1 MLGVGSIPWSPLA
14 RGLLTRPSTTKSA
27 REDTDPAI
35 RMYSPESRSDIVM
48 RYELNFL
55 STHQDRFTKLGIA
68 SSRLPSRMER
78 VWRKSAWPGCFRRTV
93 CCYFLRVVLRRVAV
107 DETNYAGV
115 SAPVVGTTSLKNL
128 QDLVEGVHL
137 KLTDDDI
144 RSMEEAYKPQAIAG
158 H

>member
-55 STHQDRFTKLGIA
+55 SAHQDRFTKTWHSVEQVAKSHGA
-68 SSRLPSRMER
+68 SMAQVGLAWLLSKDGALVFFARGAEKGSR
-78 VWRKSAWPGCFRRTV
+78 
-93 CCYFLRVVLRRVAV
+93 
-107 DETNYAGV
+107 
-115 SAPVVGTTSLKNL
+115 
-128 QDLVEGVHL
+128 
-137 KLTDDDI
+137 
-144 RSMEEAYKPQAIAG
+144 
-158 H
+158 